1 MFVSHE
7 KLNPGDEC
15 VGYHGSSKMAVVV
28 ATAALLSSSI
38 TASLAVLQLE
48 AFRDCRK
55 EFPDLSGCTKIHTVL
70 NLTHGCAPDD
80 TVCVISNHLVTV

>member
-38 TASLAVLQLE
+38 AASLAVLQLE

-55 EFPDLSGCTKIHTVL
+55 EFPDLSGCTKIHTDL

-80 TVCVISNHLVTV
+80 TVCVLSNHLVTV

>member
-28 ATAALLSSSI
+28 ATAALLSFSI

-48 AFRDCRK
+48 AFKDCRK
-55 EFPDLSGCTKIHTVL
+55 EFPDLSGCTKIHTDL
-70 NLTHGCAPDD
+70 NLMGVRPMTPF
-80 TVCVISNHLVTV
+80 VY